1 MAGAL
6 ANRLQHQVYLQDL
19 TRTPREGGGAVET
32 WEDSSGPIWAAVE
45 PLAGSEALRGLQVAA
60 TVTHRIT
67 IRYRE
72 GVTPVKR
79 VRFGA
84 RYFDVKRAI
93 DTEERHERIELLA
106 EEVVG

>member
-1 MAGAL
+1 MAAAL
-6 ANRLQHQVYLQDL
+6 ANRLRHQVYFQEL
-19 TRTPREGGGAVET
+19 TRARREGGGAVET